1 MEHAQEVGVGID
13 IISRRLTRLE
23 RSNRRWK
30 LLATSALALLGLV
43 LVLGAKGA
51 TRQPA
56 AGELRA
62 RAFVLVDEQGTTL
75 ARLGRLPH
83 GVLGLGFYDDG
94 RRSRI
99 LLSVKEDG
107 TSSLNLFSKGGRSG
121 ALLNASRTGGAS
133 LRLLDAHWKSRATVA
148 TWPNGAPFL
157 RFADRNG
164 KDRILLGSTDLK
176 VEPSG
181 ELVERSAPRVLFF
194 DEDESIL
201 WQAP

>member
-1 MEHAQEVGVGID
+1 MQAPDTPGTIQPA
-13 IISRRLTRLE
+13 LE
-23 RSNRRWK
+23 
-30 LLATSALALLGLV
+30 LLATSALALLGMV
-43 LVLGAKGA
+43 VFLGAKGA
-51 TRQPA
+51 ARQPV

-62 RAFVLVDEQGTTL
+62 RSFVLVDEQGTTL

-99 LLSVKEDG
+99 LLSVNEDG

-121 ALLNASRTGGAS
+121 ALLSAGKTGGAS
-133 LRLLDAHWKSRATVA
+133 LRLLDANWKSRATMA

-157 RFADRNG
+157 RFADHNG
-164 KDRILLGSTDLK
+164 RDRILIGSTELK
-176 VEPSG
+176 VRPSG

>member
-1 MEHAQEVGVGID
+1 MEYAREVEID
-13 IISRRLTRLE
+13 VISRRLTRLE
-23 RSNRRWK
+23 RSNQRWK
-30 LLATSALALLGLV
+30 LLATAALALLGV
-43 LVLGAKGA
+43 LLFLGAKGS
-51 TRQPA
+51 TQQPVA
-56 AGELRA
+56 DELRA
-62 RAFVLVDEQGTTL
+62 RAFVLVDEQGTLL

-99 LLSVKEDG
+99 LLSVNEDG

-121 ALLNASRTGGAS
+121 ALLSASRTGGAS
-133 LRLLDAHWKSRATVA
+133 LRLLDANWKSRATIA

-157 RFADRNG
+157 RFADRRG
-164 KDRILLGSTDLK
+164 RDRILVGSTELK

-181 ELVERSAPRVLFF
+181 ELVERSAPRLLFF

>member
-1 MEHAQEVGVGID
+1 MEYAREEEID
-13 IISRRLTRLE
+13 VISRRLTRLE

-30 LLATSALALLGLV
+30 LLATAALALLGILLIV
-43 LVLGAKGA
+43 GAKGS
-51 TRQPA
+51 TQQPVA
-56 AGELRA
+56 DELRA
-62 RAFVLVDEQGTTL
+62 RAFVLVDERGGLL

-99 LLSVKEDG
+99 LLSVNEDG

-133 LRLLDAHWKSRATVA
+133 LRLLDANWKNRATIA

-157 RFADRNG
+157 RFADRHG
-164 KDRILLGSTDLK
+164 RDRILVGSTELK
-176 VEPSG
+176 VKPSG
-181 ELVERSAPRVLFF
+181 ELVERSAPRVQFF

>member
-1 MEHAQEVGVGID
+1 MEYTQEVGNDAIA
-13 IISRRLTRLE
+13 RRLTRLE
-23 RSNRRWK
+23 RSNRRWR
-30 LLATSALALLGLV
+30 LLATSALALLGIV
-43 LVLGAKGA
+43 IFLGAQRTA
-51 TRQPA
+51 RQPVA
-56 AGELRA
+56 DELRA
-62 RAFVLVDEQGTTL
+62 RAFLLVDDEGAPL

-121 ALLNASRTGGAS
+121 ALVSASGTGGAS
-133 LRLLDAHWKSRATVA
+133 IRLLDANWKSRATVA

-164 KDRILLGSTDLK
+164 KDRILVGSTELK

-181 ELVERSAPRVLFF
+181 ALVERSAPRVQFF

>member
-1 MEHAQEVGVGID
+1 MKRGQDFQVEAIAG
-13 IISRRLTRLE
+13 RLMRLE

-30 LLATSALALLGLV
+30 LVATMALA
-43 LVLGAKGA
+43 VLGVGMLVGAKRT
-51 TRQPA
+51 TRPPVA
-56 AGELRA
+56 DELRA
-62 RAFVLVDEQGTTL
+62 KAFLLVDDQGTPL

-99 LLSVKEDG
+99 LLSVDDNG
-107 TSSLNLFSKGGRSG
+107 SSSLNLFSKAGRSG
-121 ALLNASRTGGAS
+121 ALLSASGTGGAS
-133 LRLLDAHWKSRATVA
+133 LRLLDANWKNRAVLA

-157 RFADRNG
+157 RFADPNG
-164 KDRILLGSTDLK
+164 KDRILMGSTELK
-176 VEPSG
+176 VKPGG
-181 ELVERSAPRVLFF
+181 ELVERSAPAVLFF

>member
-1 MEHAQEVGVGID
+1 MEYGQESGID
-13 IISRRLTRLE
+13 SICRRLKRLE

-30 LLATSALALLGLV
+30 LLAASALALLGLA
-43 LVLGAKGA
+43 LLLGAKGV
-51 TRQPA
+51 TRQPVA
-56 AGELRA
+56 DELRA
-62 RAFVLVDEQGTTL
+62 RAFLLVDEEGETL

-99 LLSVKEDG
+99 LLSVNEDG

-121 ALLNASRTGGAS
+121 ALLSASRTGGAS
-133 LRLLDAHWKSRATVA
+133 LRLLDGNWKNRATVA
-148 TWPNGAPFL
+148 TWPNGSPFL
-157 RFADRNG
+157 RFADHNG
-164 KDRILLGSTDLK
+164 RDRILLGSTELK
-176 VEPSG
+176 VTPSG

-194 DEDESIL
+194 DADESIL

>member
-1 MEHAQEVGVGID
+1 MEYEQEVQID
-13 IISRRLTRLE
+13 IICRRLTRLE

-30 LLATSALALLGLV
+30 LLATSALALLGMV
-43 LVLGAKGA
+43 VFLGANGTTQGPVA
-51 TRQPA
+51 D
-56 AGELRA
+56 ELRA
-62 RAFVLVDEQGTTL
+62 RAFVLVDEQGVTL

-99 LLSVKEDG
+99 LLSVNEDG

-121 ALLNASRTGGAS
+121 ALMSASKTGGAS
-133 LRLLDAHWKSRATVA
+133 MRLLDANWKNRVTVA

-164 KDRILLGSTDLK
+164 KDRILIGSTELK
-176 VEPSG
+176 VKPSG
-181 ELVERSAPRVLFF
+181 ELVERSAPRVMFF